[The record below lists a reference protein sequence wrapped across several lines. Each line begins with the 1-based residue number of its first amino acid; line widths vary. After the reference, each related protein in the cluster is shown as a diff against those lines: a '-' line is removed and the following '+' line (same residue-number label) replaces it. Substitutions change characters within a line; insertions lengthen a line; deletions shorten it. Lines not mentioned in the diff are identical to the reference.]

1 MTNET
6 AQVRPTNRLVK
17 DNKNIHCTTKK
28 LETIANCYAG
38 HLVMRG
44 TNDDDVLVTDAA
56 SKGYG
61 WIGYEQTT
69 KKYRPA
75 DLSTIYVVSDQAA
88 IIYGPGIVLQ
98 AEMGLYTT
106 ITKGQLL
113 TSAAAGYVTPGVA
126 GTDDIVATA
135 EESVTTTTAKSRIL
149 VRSRI

>member
-1 MTNET
+1 MTKET
-6 AQVRPTNRLVK
+6 GQVPSTNRVVV
-17 DNKNIHCTTKK
+17 DNTNIRVQTKK

-44 TNDDDVLVTDAA
+44 TGDDDVLVTDAA

-75 DLSTIYVVSDQAA
+75 TLSTIYVINDQAA
-88 IIYGPGIVLQ
+88 IVNGPGIVLM
-98 AEMGLYTT
+98 AEMGLYTA

-113 TSAAAGYVTPGVA
+113 TSAASGYVTPGVA
-126 GTDDIVATA
+126 GTDDIVAIA
-135 EESVTTTTAKSRIL
+135 EESVTTTTAKGRIM

>member
-1 MTNET
+1 MVSET
-6 AQVRPTNRLVK
+6 AQVAPTNRVVVDDRNLRM
-17 DNKNIHCTTKK
+17 TTKK

-56 SKGYG
+56 SKGVG

-75 DLSTIYVVSDQAA
+75 TRETIYVQYDQAA
-88 IIYGPGIVLQ
+88 IISGPGIKLM
-98 AEMGLYTT
+98 AEMGLITT

-113 TSAAAGYVTPGVA
+113 TSAASGYVTPGVA
-126 GTDDIVATA
+126 GTDDIVAMA
-135 EESVTTTTAKSRIL
+135 EESVTTTSAKSRIM
-149 VRSRI
+149 VRSLI

>member
-1 MTNET
+1 MVNET
-6 AQVRPTNRLVK
+6 AQVAPTNRVVL
-17 DNKNIHCTTKK
+17 DNRNIRVTTKK

-38 HLVMRG
+38 HLVMKG
-44 TNDDDVLVTDAA
+44 TNSDDVLVTDAA

-75 DLSTIYVVSDQAA
+75 TVDTIYVVNDQAA
-88 IIYGPGIVLQ
+88 IINGPGIVLN
-98 AEMGLYTT
+98 AEMGLQTT

-113 TSAAAGYVTPGVA
+113 TSAASGYVTPGVA
-126 GTDDIVATA
+126 GTDDIVAQA
-135 EESVTTTTAKSRIL
+135 EEDKATTTVKSRIL